1 MKSQGFSL
9 SVMGTTKPVVRQ
21 VNLGLKFGY
30 DGRVANGKFN
40 IAIGA
45 MYEDEQVSGTVGGSY
60 KLKDMTFGLE
70 GKAGPRDG
78 GGVQYGALLTVTV
91 PIK

>member
-1 MKSQGFSL
+1 VASL
-9 SVMGTTKPVVRQ
+9 
-21 VNLGLKFGY
+21 
-30 DGRVANGKFN
+30 KFN